1 MTCLRLENPGL
12 LLQPTLHRSEHARMK
27 IGERLRSA
35 EVSLRPLTEYQGPK
49 STLPNQA

>member
-1 MTCLRLENPGL
+1 MPCLRLEDPEL

-35 EVSLRPLTEYQGPK
+35 EVNLRPLTENQGSK
-49 STLPNQA
+49 STLPIQA